1 VRVILEA
8 PTWDHGL
15 QVCGQRR
22 HALAGDEFAK
32 VEAMGAKI
40 ADDKGGAGLRRIGAP
55 EPAFIE
61 PMQCKAVTALPAGE
75 KWTFEIKFDGYCC
88 IVAKCGTEIMLFSR
102 NEKVLNQAL
111 PEALTSLEGDFV
123 LDCGNS
129 LPWIRRGDLP
139 SRRYGTT
146 FRERFGKV
154 PLVPPQ
160 RSSCC

>member
-1 VRVILEA
+1 LATHERARCLALQGKPELVGIALLPRDVPLLAIDAEPQAHLLAGRHRRNPHGPACAIVVSQQNVRVILEA

-75 KWTFEIKFDGYCC
+75 KWTFEIK
-88 IVAKCGTEIMLFSR
+88 S
-102 NEKVLNQAL
+102 
-111 PEALTSLEGDFV
+111 
-123 LDCGNS
+123 
-129 LPWIRRGDLP
+129 
-139 SRRYGTT
+139 
-146 FRERFGKV
+146 
-154 PLVPPQ
+154 
-160 RSSCC
+160 